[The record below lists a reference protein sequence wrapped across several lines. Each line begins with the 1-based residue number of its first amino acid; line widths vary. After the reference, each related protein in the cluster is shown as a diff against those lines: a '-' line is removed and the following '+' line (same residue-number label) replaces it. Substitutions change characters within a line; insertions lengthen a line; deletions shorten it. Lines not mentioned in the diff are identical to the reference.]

1 MLLLHNREKPM
12 LRFKAAV
19 AMPAGGIEI
28 QEFTAPEVKA
38 DNGLMKIDMTGV
50 CGSDWGY
57 FKDLPRSRGPVILG
71 HETVGTVQALGAIAQ
86 AKWGVREGDLVA
98 LEEYLPCGHCNY
110 CRSGD
115 FRLCDAT
122 DWRLGGMRY
131 GASGMNVGSG
141 LWGGYSQYQELHLNT
156 VFHKVPSGVSAKHAA
171 LALPI
176 SNGIEWTYLHGKAGP
191 GKTVLIQGPG
201 QQGLACV
208 IAAKEAGAEK
218 IIVTGLSTPSD
229 KVRLALA
236 KRLGAHHTIDI
247 GEQDLLETTADI
259 TGGAMADLV
268 IDCASGGTA
277 SIVSA
282 MQLAR
287 KKGTVILGGI
297 KSSKVPNFDSDM
309 IISKFLTVKGMRGH
323 SYESVELAL
332 QLIAGNRHNVTAMS
346 THTFGLA
353 QTEYAIRTLVGE
365 GAQDAVHMTVDPWA

>member
-1 MLLLHNREKPM
+1 
-12 LRFKAAV
+12 
-19 AMPAGGIEI
+19 
-28 QEFTAPEVKA
+28 
-38 DNGLMKIDMTGV
+38 
-50 CGSDWGY
+50 
-57 FKDLPRSRGPVILG
+57 
-71 HETVGTVQALGAIAQ
+71 VQALGATAQ
-86 AKWGVREGDLVA
+86 AKWGVKEGDLVA

-131 GASGMNVGSG
+131 GASGMNIGSG

-156 VFHKVPSGVSAKHAA
+156 VFHKVPNGVSAKHAA

-208 IAAKEAGAEK
+208 VAAKEAGAEK

-236 KRLGAHHTIDI
+236 TRLGAHHTIDI
-247 GEQDLLETTADI
+247 GEQDFLETTADI

-282 MQLAR
+282 LQLAR

-332 QLIAGNRHNVTAMS
+332 QLIAGNRHNVTSMS

-365 GAQDAVHMTVDPWA
+365 GAQDAVHMTIDPWV